1 MPRILLTGFFGIPGP
16 TRAGVQMRH
25 VMRALSRHHD
35 VDVLA
40 VREPEQAHMERV
52 GPARIL
58 RVPLVEEGLRPR
70 VEGFRRALRRQIEGA
85 DYDVVHFRDGWS
97 GSVVLEMREQHGY
110 QTVFDAT
117 RAPVAE
123 PPLMDLALSAELGR
137 CEEACLAQ
145 AHHVLVPSALARDH
159 VLRRRQ
165 KGVHVVPV
173 GVDVDLFDWDDL
185 PPGPPMVLYAG
196 AVEAGRG
203 LRGLLRAMAT
213 VAQRSDATLVIAG
226 RTAPAAER
234 SLLDAAAELG
244 LSKRV
249 ELRGEVAHESMPELI
264 AQATVCVAPS
274 AVELSAQ
281 PMALVPTKI
290 LEYMACRR
298 AVVAPRRGTVATVIE
313 HDVSGMLFQPGDFMD
328 MAYKLLALLHDSEAR
343 ERLAGA
349 GYDLV
354 REYYTASAMRRAL
367 RRAYAAM
374 QIHDTRPHRALTE
387 VSGEIAPPEG
397 AGAISRPATGP
408 AAGESS
414 ESAQTDQIPVPFP
427 GLPPLGPDAASG
439 QPARAGESAQPARA
453 GEAGD
458 ATDIELT
465 QLPRADSERVITRDT
480 VPDLGRG
487 VGRGAVGNAAAA
499 ANAATAANAAA
510 AAAGATAPGGP
521 APDGESSPPG
531 EAGSGRRISSWDT
544 FEMPMLQA
552 PPSRP
557 APVAPRP
564 RPAAPGRSDRDY
576 RTVSGEVEVRAPTGG
591 QGEIALQEEDESF
604 TAVSVLLGGSKDEGE

>member
-25 VMRALSRHHD
+25 VMQALSRHHD

-40 VREPEQAHMERV
+40 VREPDQAHMERV
-52 GPARIL
+52 GTARIL
-58 RVPLVEEGLRPR
+58 RVPLGEEGLRPR
-70 VEGFRRALRRQIEGA
+70 VDAFRRALRRQLEST
-85 DYDVVHFRDGWS
+85 DYDLVHFRDGWS
-97 GSVVLEMREQHGY
+97 GSVVLERREQHGY
-110 QTVFDAT
+110 QTLFDAT

-123 PPLMDLALSAELGR
+123 PPLMDLSLSAELGR
-137 CEEACLAQ
+137 SEETCLAQ
-145 AHHVLVPSALARDH
+145 ADHVFVPSALARDH
-159 VLRRRQ
+159 VLERRQ
-165 KGVHVVPV
+165 TGVHVVPV

-185 PPGPPMVLYAG
+185 PPGPPIVLYAG

-226 RTAPAAER
+226 RTAPAAAR

-249 ELRGEVAHESMPELI
+249 ELRGEVAHQAMPELI

-281 PMALVPTKI
+281 PMAVVPTKI

-298 AVVAPRRGTVATVIE
+298 AVVAPRRGTVATVID

-328 MAYKLLALLHDSEAR
+328 MAYKLLALLHDADAR
-343 ERLAGA
+343 ERVAGA
-349 GYDLV
+349 GYDLI

-374 QIHDTRPHRALTE
+374 QIHDTRPHRALSE
-387 VSGEIAPPEG
+387 ISGEIAPSQG
-397 AGAISRPATGP
+397 AGAAARRAGS

-414 ESAQTDQIPVPFP
+414 EAAQTDQIPVPFP
-427 GLPPLGPDAASG
+427 DLPAEGQDEVAGP
-439 QPARAGESAQPARA
+439 PARAGEAGQAARA
-453 GEAGD
+453 AEAGD

-465 QLPRADSERVITRDT
+465 QLPRADSDRVVMRDT
-480 VPDLGRG
+480 VPDLGDG
-487 VGRGAVGNAAAA
+487 TGRGIAAKAAAA
-499 ANAATAANAAA
+499 AIAAVAAKAAAAA
-510 AAAGATAPGGP
+510 AAAGATAPGGA
-521 APDGESSPPG
+521 APEGEASSPG

-544 FEMPMLQA
+544 FEMPMLQS
-552 PPSRP
+552 PSRP
-557 APVAPRP
+557 APAAPRP

-576 RTVSGEVEVRAPTGG
+576 RAVSGEVEVRAPTGG
-591 QGEIALQEEDESF
+591 QTEIALQEEESF

>member
-1 MPRILLTGFFGIPGP
+1 MPRLLLTGFFGIPGP
-16 TRAGVQMRH
+16 TRAGVQMHH

-40 VREPEQAHMERV
+40 VREPDQAHLERA
-52 GPARIL
+52 GTARLL

-70 VEGFRRALRRQIEGA
+70 VEAFRRALRRQIEGA

-97 GSVVLEMREQHGY
+97 GQVVLELREQHGY
-110 QTVFDAT
+110 QAVFDAT

-145 AHHVLVPSALARDH
+145 ADHVLVPSALARDH
-159 VLRRRQ
+159 VLKCRPR
-165 KGVHVVPV
+165 GVHVVPV

-213 VAQRSDATLVIAG
+213 VVQRSDASLVIAG
-226 RTAPAAER
+226 RTESAAAR
-234 SLLDAAAELG
+234 SLRDAAAELG
-244 LSKRV
+244 VRERV
-249 ELRGEVAHESMPELI
+249 ELRGDVAHEAMPELI
-264 AQATVCVAPS
+264 AQSTVCVASS
-274 AVELSAQ
+274 AVELGAQ
-281 PMALVPTKI
+281 PMAVVPTKI

-313 HDVSGMLFQPGDFMD
+313 HDISGMLFKPGDPMD
-328 MAYKLLALLHDSEAR
+328 LANKLLALLYDAEAR
-343 ERLAGA
+343 ERLAGT
-349 GYDLV
+349 GYHLV

-374 QIHDTRPHRALTE
+374 QIRDTRPHRALVE
-387 VSGEIAPPEG
+387 VAGEIAALEV
-397 AGAISRPATGP
+397 ARAMASP
-408 AAGESS
+408 AAGRAATESS
-414 ESAQTDQIPVPFP
+414 EAERTDQIPVPFP
-427 GLPPLGPDAASG
+427 GLPA
-439 QPARAGESAQPARA
+439 
-453 GEAGD
+453 D

-465 QLPRADSERVITRDT
+465 RLPRAESERLITRDT
-480 VPDLGRG
+480 MPDSGRASSPVPPPA
-487 VGRGAVGNAAAA
+487 AVPADAAAPP
-499 ANAATAANAAA
+499 
-510 AAAGATAPGGP
+510 GATSD
-521 APDGESSPPG
+521 DGSPP
-531 EAGSGRRISSWDT
+531 GRRISSWDT

-552 PPSRP
+552 PPRP
-557 APVAPRP
+557 PPAARRP
-564 RPAAPGRSDRDY
+564 RPDAPGRSDRDY
-576 RTVSGEVEVRAPTGG
+576 RMVSGEVEVRAPTAG
-591 QGEIALQEEDESF
+591 QGEIALDEEESF

>member
-25 VMRALSRHHD
+25 VMRALSRHHE
-35 VDVLA
+35 VDVLSA
-40 VREPEQAHMERV
+40 REPDQAHLERV
-52 GPARIL
+52 GTARIL

-70 VEGFRRALRRQIEGA
+70 VEAFRRALRRQIESA

-97 GSVVLEMREQHGY
+97 GAVVLEMREQHGY
-110 QTVFDAT
+110 RTVFDAT

-123 PPLMDLALSAELGR
+123 PPLMDLSLSAELGR
-137 CEEACLAQ
+137 SEEACLAQ
-145 AHHVLVPSALARDH
+145 ADHVFVPSALARDH

-185 PPGPPMVLYAG
+185 SPGPPMVLYAG

-226 RTAPAAER
+226 RTAPAAAR

-244 LSKRV
+244 LGKRV
-249 ELRGEVAHESMPELI
+249 ELLGEVAHELMPELI

-281 PMALVPTKI
+281 PMAVVPTKI

-313 HDVSGMLFQPGDFMD
+313 HDASGMLFQPGDFMD
-328 MAYKLLALLHDSEAR
+328 MAHKLLALLHDPEAR

-349 GYDLV
+349 GYELV

-367 RRAYAAM
+367 RRAYTAM
-374 QIHDTRPHRALTE
+374 QINDTRPHRALTE
-387 VSGEIAPPEG
+387 VSGEIAPPGG
-397 AGAISRPATGP
+397 AGSRSATAP
-408 AAGESS
+408 AAGDS
-414 ESAQTDQIPVPFP
+414 EAAQTDQIPVPFP
-427 GLPPLGPDAASG
+427 DLPPMSADGVPR
-439 QPARAGESAQPARA
+439 QPARAGEPGQPAQE
-453 GEAGD
+453 GEPGD
-458 ATDIELT
+458 ATDIELL
-465 QLPRADSERVITRDT
+465 QLPRSDSERVVMRDT
-480 VPDLGRG
+480 VPELGSESGRG
-487 VGRGAVGNAAAA
+487 SAATAAAA
-499 ANAATAANAAA
+499 AIAAVAAASAA
-510 AAAGATAPGGP
+510 AAAGATATSGAAAGGGP
-521 APDGESSPPG
+521 SSPG

-544 FEMPMLQA
+544 FEMPMLQT
-552 PPSRP
+552 PSRP
-557 APVAPRP
+557 APAARP
-564 RPAAPGRSDRDY
+564 RPAASGHSDRDY
-576 RTVSGEVEVRAPTGG
+576 RTVSGEVEVRTPATG
-591 QGEIALQEEDESF
+591 QGEIALEEEDSF
-604 TAVSVLLGGSKDEGE
+604 TAVSVLLGSSKDEGE